1 MDMHKEFLRLK
12 AENERLKQQA
22 LADDLAMEAAAERD
36 NERLRE
42 ERLAFAEESE
52 RRLEEIKQLRDALT
66 EIWQLDS
73 PGQCAEIASKAL
85 EGNRWMF

>member
-36 NERLRE
+36 N
-42 ERLAFAEESE
+42 AEI
-52 RRLEEIKQLRDALT
+52 RRLLEALK
-66 EIWQLDS
+66 EVLLMVERCGRFD
-73 PGQCAEIASKAL
+73 
-85 EGNRWMF
+85 R

>member
-1 MDMHKEFLRLK
+1 MNIEELR

-36 NERLRE
+36 NAEIRRLRE

-52 RRLEEIKQLRDALT
+52 MRLEENKRLRDALT

-73 PGQCAEIASKAL
+73 PGQCAEIACKVL
-85 EGNRWMF
+85 EGE